1 MKTTVSAVIG
11 ALALSLAAGAAQA
24 EITQDCILEGQV
36 DKRRAEQ
43 LGHDVY
49 VAFSSAK
56 NGDAATC
63 ELGRR
68 GKSKNRR
75 IEFRAPSTS
84 DIADAPHGARVKF
97 RYTERNN
104 ERGQWEL
111 IERPDSI

>member
-49 VAFSSAK
+49 VAFRSAES
-56 NGDAATC
+56 GDAATC

-68 GKSKNRR
+68 GKNRR
-75 IEFRAPSTS
+75 VEFTAPSTS

-111 IERPDSI
+111 IERPGTI